1 MDMRSRQPSAEQRTR
16 SDHTRSAMTG
26 QSRGL
31 PGVAPPSNLAM
42 LGHTILFLS
51 PERLH
56 TGLLARLG
64 SKSPGHSTIL
74 VSPISTQAEPQVLV
88 HKIVPHPLHEASM
101 RLNVLLIQVCLLP
114 VNCLASLLMTCFKLL
129 NQHANLAARCCKQ
142 SGRHQHQH
150 KAVGVTCLGC
160 AVQAYTRFR
169 QLAQIA
175 LKWSYASLYIQDC
188 KKNMGPHS
196 MHALLSMASCMK

>member
-1 MDMRSRQPSAEQRTR
+1 MSSSQPSAEQRTR
-16 SDHTRSAMTG
+16 SDHSSRTQSAMTG

-31 PGVAPPSNLAM
+31 SGVAPPSSLAM
-42 LGHTILFLS
+42 LGHTTQLLS
-51 PERLH
+51 PEGLH

-64 SKSPGHSTIL
+64 RKSPGHSTIL
-74 VSPISTQAEPQVLV
+74 ASPISAKAEPQVWT

-101 RLNVLLIQVCLLP
+101 GLNVLLIQVCLLP
-114 VNCLASLLMTCFKLL
+114 VDCLASLLISCFKLL
-129 NQHANLAARCCKQ
+129 NQHANLATRCCKQ
-142 SGRHQHQH
+142 LGRHQHQH

-169 QLAQIA
+169 QLAQKA
-175 LKWSYASLYIQDC
+175 FECSYASLYIQDC

-196 MHALLSMASCMK
+196 PCFSIACMLF